1 MIHPEIFRGTLY
13 YWFKK
18 KLNSNRNNH
27 LSLRGW
33 CLLKKLNKMATV
45 FTLYTVRVLHFNP
58 NNFDQ
63 YLSPYYV
70 TILYDINIVFKMSCV
85 QFSDERFR
93 IPGLLL
99 SIYGVPAFRSL
110 IWISISKLCHWKDLA
125 LGTWYFNSFFPI
137 KIFSHTIYHLQCIWN
152 ALRCCDSSSAAMI
165 DPTTER
171 QLCTA
176 HESQKGLNTINCTY
190 VEFYQFTT
198 TVWMI
203 LISTFHES
211 PSKSLIRTLTRRTS
225 PSFVQQGYHQ
235 DKCNVAMFLLWV

>member
-125 LGTWYFNSFFPI
+125 LETWYFNSFFPI

-171 QLCTA
+171 QPMHGTRVPKRFEYYKLYLCGVLSIYNHCLDDT
-176 HESQKGLNTINCTY
+176 N
-190 VEFYQFTT
+190 
-198 TVWMI
+198 
-203 LISTFHES
+203 FHF
-211 PSKSLIRTLTRRTS
+211 PWKSFEII
-225 PSFVQQGYHQ
+225 
-235 DKCNVAMFLLWV
+235 D